1 MLQDT
6 RCYNQGLREAKVL
19 YFLTFGPNSSLT
31 KTPPTHRITLVIAT
45 GNRGKFNEIAA
56 LLNGL
61 KVRIVPLDRVGP
73 VEVPPESGAS
83 FQENARV
90 KAVTVARATGHLSLA
105 DDSGLEV
112 DALGG
117 APGILSARFGGTDLT
132 DADRCR
138 LLLDKLIGVPPER
151 RTARFRCVVA
161 VAEPGGAVH
170 VTAGTCEGRI
180 ATSPLGSHGFG
191 YDPIFEIP
199 ALGRTLAEVG
209 SDVKNRLSHRAQA
222 VRAARVLLE
231 RLLSSRRAKD

>member
-1 MLQDT
+1 MLKDA
-6 RCYNQGLREAKVL
+6 RYCNQGSREAKDH
-19 YFLTFGPNSSLT
+19 YFLTRGPNSSLT
-31 KTPPTHRITLVIAT
+31 KTPPTHRISLVIAT

-56 LLNGL
+56 LLEGL
-61 KVRIVPLDRVGP
+61 KVRIVPLDRAGP
-73 VEVPPESGAS
+73 VEVPPEGGDS

-117 APGILSARFGGTDLT
+117 APGIFSARFGGTDLT
-132 DADRCR
+132 DSDRCR
-138 LLLDKLIGVPPER
+138 LLLDKLIGVPPAR

-170 VTAGTCEGRI
+170 LTSGTCEGRI
-180 ATSPLGSHGFG
+180 ATGPLGSHGFG
-191 YDPIFEIP
+191 YDPIFEVP

-209 SDVKNRLSHRAQA
+209 SDVKNRVSHRAQA
-222 VRAARVLLE
+222 IRAAREILE
-231 RLLSSRRAKD
+231 RLLSSHKGTR